1 MNVGFLR
8 RFRVPLIVAAVLL
21 TGAAIF
27 IAAQMRLP
35 KPQGT
40 FSEGQP
46 APDFTL
52 NDQDG
57 HPVRLSDL
65 RGHPVLL
72 IFYRG
77 YW

>member
-1 MNVGFLR
+1 MLR
-8 RFRVPLIVAAVLL
+8 KFRIPLIVAAVLV
-21 TGAAIF
+21 
-27 IAAQMRLP
+27 IAAVVYVGAKMRVP
-35 KPQGT
+35 KPQSA
-40 FSEGQP
+40 FVEGQP

-57 HPVRLSDL
+57 RPFHLADQ
-65 RGHPVLL
+65 RGTPIVL